1 MKREVLNDIAAKT
14 RTLIEAPTCSA
25 ETKAAAER
33 WLAAA
38 GTGAE
43 AEETKAYIAELEED
57 IMPIDSLI
65 GFAQS
70 EQGAAYFGAETAAG
84 IAAHAQQIKAA
95 GAKYCDCPACAA
107 AEAILARKD
116 EMLA

>member
-1 MKREVLNDIAAKT
+1 MNKEILEAVTGEVRELLEAGSCCKEAKDAAQ
-14 RTLIEAPTCSA
+14 A
-25 ETKAAAER
+25 
-33 WLAAA
+33 WLDAV
-38 GTGAE
+38 GTDKESEQA
-43 AEETKAYIAELEED
+43 KKLVAELEED